1 LTGPTL
7 EGTIHLTMKYYY
19 REHLQGYERIRDEG
33 KTAWGEIH
41 GSEGFENFSSRAFL
55 EWVLPRLHFSSSP
68 PRALE
73 IGCGTGPGACYLAA
87 RGFRVDAIDLIPAAI
102 EIARQQARLRGLSI
116 HYAVQDVTTLP
127 HDGPQYDL
135 IVDSYCLQGI
145 VTDADRQAVYAAV
158 RARLVPD
165 GTYLVSS
172 AMFDPDRFHPD
183 ERIVDEA
190 TGTVYHRYGD
200 DGLIDPATG
209 MAYVPLDEDP
219 AAYEGATQVAGNWYL
234 LSRRH
239 HRSAALRAEIES
251 AGFRVLYQDDDY
263 GGNLI
268 CVHDH
273 RKGDEDG

>member
-1 LTGPTL
+1 
-7 EGTIHLTMKYYY
+7 MKYYY
-19 REHLQGYERIRDEG
+19 REHIRGYERIRAEG
-33 KTAWGEIH
+33 KTAWNQIH
-41 GSEGFENFSSRAFL
+41 GGEEFEDFSSRAFL
-55 EWVLPRLHFSSSP
+55 EWALPRLRTLSSP
-68 PRALE
+68 PTALE
-73 IGCGTGPGACYLAA
+73 IGCGTGPGACYLAEH
-87 RGFRVDAIDLIPAAI
+87 GYRVDAIDLVPAAI

-116 HYAVQDVTTLP
+116 HYAVQDITTLP

-145 VTDADRQAVYAAV
+145 VTDADREAVFAAV

-172 AMFDPDRFHPD
+172 AMFDPDRFHQD
-183 ERIVDEA
+183 ECVVDEA

-200 DGLIDPATG
+200 DGLIDPQTG
-209 MAYVPLDEDP
+209 IVCVPLREDP
-219 AAYEGATQVAGNWYL
+219 GTYEGAVQVAGDWYL

-239 HRSAALRAEIES
+239 HRPAALRAEIES
-251 AGFRVLYQDDDY
+251 AGFRVHAVQRQDDGY

-273 RKGDEDG
+273 RKGDEHD

>member
-1 LTGPTL
+1 
-7 EGTIHLTMKYYY
+7 MKYYY
-19 REHLQGYERIRDEG
+19 REHLQGYERIRAEG
-33 KTAWGEIH
+33 KTAWNQIH
-41 GSEGFENFSSRAFL
+41 GGEEFDDFSSRAFL
-55 EWVLPRLHFSSSP
+55 EWALPRLRLPSS

-87 RGFRVDAIDLIPAAI
+87 RGFCVDAIDLVPAAI

-158 RARLVPD
+158 RARLVAD

-172 AMFDPDRFHPD
+172 AMFDPDRFRPH

-200 DGLIDPATG
+200 DGLIDPTTG
-209 MAYVPLDEDP
+209 IAYVPLDEDP
-219 AAYEGATQVAGNWYL
+219 ATYEGAIQIAGDWYL

-239 HRSAALRAEIES
+239 HRLAALRAEIES
-251 AGFRVLYQDDDY
+251 AGFRVHAVQRQDDGY

-268 CVHDH
+268 CVHDR